1 MRGLHICL
9 EEQHDACEKDVYVVV
24 FTRQLQRAARREARD
39 STDAARLRGCS
50 FTRMIG
56 LNDYGSSIKYK

>member
-39 STDAARLRGCS
+39 STDVRGCS
-50 FTRMIG
+50 VTRMIE
-56 LNDYGSSIKYK
+56 